1 MKVLLLDFNLV
12 LASGLTEIKSSSGLN
27 CTVKESF
34 KSIFIQL
41 LRFKVNSA
49 HKGLDIIVIA

>member
-12 LASGLTEIKSSSGLN
+12 LVSGLTEIKSSSGLD

-34 KSIFIQL
+34 KNPFIQC
-41 LRFKVNSA
+41 
-49 HKGLDIIVIA
+49 